1 MKKYILKFKAN
12 ALLYMIMGTLTSLNG
27 IAMTYGIQ
35 YIVEIVTNGETDKI
49 LNMFLIIVLYL
60 LGMVVA
66 FILYGIARNRFCMKV
81 MQEIR
86 ADLFKAL
93 VGKNVVQFSRE
104 NTGYYTSL
112 FLNDLKVVESTL
124 TSSFLLVLQVEG
136 VVFSLI
142 YAFIQNAVIGISLIV
157 VGFSGIII
165 PMLSQEL
172 LKKNQEKLMDEAAK
186 HNAFINNSL
195 QGYEVIKNYQVEENI
210 LNKYKLKNDRY
221 GRKVFWTTAFQHC
234 TNNSTQVIVIS
245 LQLLLIAFSGVMVLK
260 NELSISF
267 VTVVIGL
274 SSSVVQAMCG
284 AAEAIVERKSGLGVC
299 KKIFDEIDGYEDC
312 SLKTDICFEEALR
325 FEDLSF
331 SYVGVENAV
340 LENINVSFEKGK
352 KYLVIGESGTGKS
365 TFIKLLLQY
374 YDNYQGKIYIDELD
388 VRNVPSESVMRQ
400 FAVIQ
405 QNVFIFEDTLRNNIT
420 LFDDTYSDE
429 CIMEAV
435 KKAGLSEL
443 VGKLEGGL
451 DYVIREGGQNLSGGE
466 RQRISIARAFLRNRK
481 IWIMDEATSNLDK
494 EMAEQIEQTVL
505 NIPDITVIMIAH
517 YYDEDTIKRCD
528 GVYRIENKKLQE
540 VACFV

>member
-49 LNMFLIIVLYL
+49 PNMFLTIVLYL

-124 TSSFLLVLQVEG
+124 TSSFLLVLQVEA
-136 VVFSLI
+136 VIFSLV
-142 YAFIQNAVIGISLIV
+142 YAFMQNAVIGISLIA
-157 VGFSGIII
+157 VGILGIII

-210 LNKYKLKNDRY
+210 LNKYKLQNDRY
-221 GRKVFWTTAFQHC
+221 GRKVFWTAAFQHC

-284 AAEAIVERKSGLGVC
+284 AVEAIVERKSGLGVC
-299 KKIFDEIDGYEDC
+299 KKIFDEIDEYEEC
-312 SLKTDICFEEALR
+312 SIRADICFKEALR

-331 SYVGVENAV
+331 AYEGTESPV
-340 LENINVSFEKGK
+340 LENVNVSFEKGK

-374 YDNYQGKIYIDELD
+374 YDNYQGKIYIDKLD
-388 VRNVPSESVMRQ
+388 VRNIPSESVMRQ

-429 CIMEAV
+429 CVMEAV

-443 VGKLEGGL
+443 VGKLEDGL

-517 YYDEDTIKRCD
+517 YYNENTIERCD
-528 GVYRIENKKLQE
+528 EIYKIENKNLR
-540 VACFV
+540 AMSHSH